1 MDPARVAYDPLS
13 FLFRRFRSFPSDDFS
28 CWTATCSTFEPVYNS
43 NPTTNR
49 YSLWRNGSSLNVLP
63 FVETPEG
70 LLVET
75 IYTNKGIRT
84 NLING
89 SPMEI
94 TRHCFMTTALSFS
107 SGASE
112 IQLGSPGKCPGH
124 PCAVGKPAQINEL
137 EMSENYK
144 WDAPERRVNVQTPIQ
159 TLIINWGNVW
169 LRLIDFFFFFFL
181 FRLGQNEHGGFVC
194 QNELSEWQEKERL
207 VRRTGFKET
216 NCNIV
221 WGDRKF
227 INQTIRLNISF
238 VCCKKYS
245 IFFLTQ
251 Q

>member
-1 MDPARVAYDPLS
+1 MECDASYASGRVVLIELWVLWDFHLILDTPLIYSLVNLYSNVDPARVTYDPLS

-43 NPTTNR
+43 NPTTDR

-144 WDAPERRVNVQTPIQ
+144 
-159 TLIINWGNVW
+159 
-169 LRLIDFFFFFFL
+169 
-181 FRLGQNEHGGFVC
+181 
-194 QNELSEWQEKERL
+194 
-207 VRRTGFKET
+207 
-216 NCNIV
+216 
-221 WGDRKF
+221 
-227 INQTIRLNISF
+227 
-238 VCCKKYS
+238 
-245 IFFLTQ
+245 
-251 Q
+251 